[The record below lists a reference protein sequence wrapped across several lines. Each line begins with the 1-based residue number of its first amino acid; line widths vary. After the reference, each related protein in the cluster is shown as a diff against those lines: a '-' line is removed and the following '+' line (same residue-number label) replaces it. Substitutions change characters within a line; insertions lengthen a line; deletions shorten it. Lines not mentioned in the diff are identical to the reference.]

1 MDANMTT
8 CLMRLIFISH
18 SMRHFAQV
26 DNILDQTHIIY
37 ISLYYLQRD
46 TAKFAYRIHRQETIV
61 TLCYYF
67 LEVVTIMLRCEQT
80 DKDLVPVLS
89 ILFDATLVWQ
99 LGSFEET
106 RYHAN
111 LGGAIL
117 KNGYKCCGDSELS
130 KRMNGLSFFMDTH
143 KFGTEHLAIA

>member
-8 CLMRLIFISH
+8 CLMTLIFISH
-18 SMRHFAQV
+18 SKRDFAQV

-37 ISLYYLQRD
+37 ISLYYLWRD
-46 TAKFAYRIHRQETIV
+46 VAKFANQIHRQETIV

-80 DKDLVPVLS
+80 DKVPVFS
-89 ILFDATLVWQ
+89 ILFDVTLIWQ
-99 LGSFEET
+99 FCSFEET